1 MNDKLN
7 AFIGVYMGFGG
18 SAHCSKQHIEIQ
30 WSMIKQRMQYQ
41 FTVVSLTWNDSFN
54 KNKNEMK
61 LHSIFIFINTF
72 VAAPKGSLSV

>member
-30 WSMIKQRMQYQ
+30 
-41 FTVVSLTWNDSFN
+41 
-54 KNKNEMK
+54 
-61 LHSIFIFINTF
+61 
-72 VAAPKGSLSV
+72 